1 MADGTNIGPEIAQP
15 KVEGPKTNKP
25 SQPPDKEMAKAA
37 ATIMGVAEKL
47 GINPNTT
54 KALEDATASLRK
66 ISADVRFA
74 QEDIEEKLAERLA
87 KGLPIPST
95 PQEQSKYE
103 DLMRKLEEINKALAK
118 QGKPPIANLPTS
130 PKDQPRKGW
139 LRKIFGKKS

>member
-1 MADGTNIGPEIAQP
+1 MADGTNISPEIAQS
-15 KVEGPKTNKP
+15 KVEGPKNNKH

-54 KALEDATASLRK
+54 KALEDVSASLRK

-74 QEDIEEKLAERLA
+74 QEDMEKKLAERLA

-95 PQEQSKYE
+95 PQEQSE
-103 DLMRKLEEINKALAK
+103 HDALMIELEEINKALVK